1 MSVAVKVGLLSGKTA
16 SVTAGL
22 DEKVE
27 TLMKRRAQTAL
38 GTGRGL
44 DSGGSMLDA
53 CLLVEHAKLQ
63 NGDFLTLHVNRVQA
77 CATGAAFAAILGDG
91 SVVTWDHAEYGG
103 DSSAVQDQLQNV
115 QQIQATRNAFAAIL
129 GDGSVVTW
137 GDAGCGGDS
146 SDVQDRL
153 KNVQQIQATGTA
165 FAAVLGDGSVVS
177 WGDTDGGG
185 DSSAVQ
191 DQLKNVQQIQA
202 NDCSF
207 AAILGDG
214 SFVTWTLVVTVVLC
228 RIVSR
233 IRSRSKQ
240 LSLLLL
246 PFLAMGRWLPV
257 VLVAMVVTA
266 VLCRTS

>member
-38 GTGRGL
+38 GTGRGRLL

-137 GDAGCGGDS
+137 GGAGSLEECAADS
-146 SDVQDRL
+146 SHRHCFCCRSWRW
-153 KNVQQIQATGTA
+153 IRRE
-165 FAAVLGDGSVVS
+165 LG
-177 WGDTDGGG
+177 
-185 DSSAVQ
+185 
-191 DQLKNVQQIQA
+191 
-202 NDCSF
+202 
-207 AAILGDG
+207 
-214 SFVTWTLVVTVVLC
+214 
-228 RIVSR
+228 RY
-233 IRSRSKQ
+233 
-240 LSLLLL
+240 
-246 PFLAMGRWLPV
+246 
-257 VLVAMVVTA
+257 
-266 VLCRTS
+266 